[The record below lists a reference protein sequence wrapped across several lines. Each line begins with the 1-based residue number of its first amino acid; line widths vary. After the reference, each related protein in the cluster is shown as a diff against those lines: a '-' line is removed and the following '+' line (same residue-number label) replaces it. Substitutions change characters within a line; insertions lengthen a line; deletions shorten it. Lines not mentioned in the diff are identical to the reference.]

1 MASVNSRAHLK
12 WEIPAEVCELDLKNG
27 ERSRRRVRDL
37 VTQLAFEG
45 RSQNETERA
54 RISMMARSD
63 LLHARAGYRS
73 ARPVAAAQQIQ
84 LATHGRSFKKIGRQL
99 GQPYFGRRFSIGRS
113 TSSYVG
119 TWVLSDHD
127 SSAAPQTVQIASPGP
142 SIFQPGTLP
151 QSNHYSHGSGSRRRI
166 TFANSSPEK
175 LSLSKLSSGLPR
187 LLFAPRRCQA
197 FPRL

>member
-1 MASVNSRAHLK
+1 MASANPRAHLK

-73 ARPVAAAQQIQ
+73 ARPTTAILKIQ
-84 LATHGRSFKKIGRQL
+84 LATRGRSIQM
-99 GQPYFGRRFSIGRS
+99 GQ
-113 TSSYVG
+113 
-119 TWVLSDHD
+119 
-127 SSAAPQTVQIASPGP
+127 
-142 SIFQPGTLP
+142 
-151 QSNHYSHGSGSRRRI
+151 SR
-166 TFANSSPEK
+166 
-175 LSLSKLSSGLPR
+175 
-187 LLFAPRRCQA
+187 PRRDDRYWRKVLTQ
-197 FPRL
+197 RK

>member
-27 ERSRRRVRDL
+27 KRSRRRVRDL

-73 ARPVAAAQQIQ
+73 ARPTTAILKIQ
-84 LATHGRSFKKIGRQL
+84 LATHGRSIQL
-99 GQPYFGRRFSIGRS
+99 GHQR
-113 TSSYVG
+113 
-119 TWVLSDHD
+119 
-127 SSAAPQTVQIASPGP
+127 
-142 SIFQPGTLP
+142 
-151 QSNHYSHGSGSRRRI
+151 
-166 TFANSSPEK
+166 
-175 LSLSKLSSGLPR
+175 SSGGIRARSSHAPTTDMWR
-187 LLFAPRRCQA
+187 LLQHVGFVPK
-197 FPRL
+197 

>member
-1 MASVNSRAHLK
+1 LK

-73 ARPVAAAQQIQ
+73 ARPTTAILKIQ
-84 LATHGRSFKKIGRQL
+84 LATRGRSIQL
-99 GQPYFGRRFSIGRS
+99 GQKTALHASASHVRS
-113 TSSYVG
+113 TPCKRTFDAQIDICAKGHKKTCIVRASY
-119 TWVLSDHD
+119 
-127 SSAAPQTVQIASPGP
+127 
-142 SIFQPGTLP
+142 
-151 QSNHYSHGSGSRRRI
+151 
-166 TFANSSPEK
+166 ANADQ
-175 LSLSKLSSGLPR
+175 SGLSGCTFFSSDPFR
-187 LLFAPRRCQA
+187 GHWFGAAGPC
-197 FPRL
+197 